1 MDEKDQLKLAIIET
15 LNTSC
20 MSEVEFYS
28 ILDNLLNEN
37 DTIEGFNSSSN
48 NSNNLENVH
57 MFSSNS
63 QKDDF
68 YNTQLMNNLK
78 ETVKIFRGSLD
89 KEEINETIRNIN
101 YKELNK

>member
-1 MDEKDQLKLAIIET
+1 MDQKDRLKLALIET
-15 LNTSC
+15 LNTSYI
-20 MSEVEFYS
+20 SEDEFYS
-28 ILDNLLNEN
+28 LLDNLVNEN

-78 ETVKIFRGSLD
+78 ETIKIFRGSLD

>member
-1 MDEKDQLKLAIIET
+1 MDEKEKLKLALIET
-15 LNTSC
+15 LNTSYI
-20 MSEVEFYS
+20 SEDEFYS
-28 ILDNLLNEN
+28 LLDNLVNEN

-78 ETVKIFRGSLD
+78 ETIKIFRGSLD

>member
-1 MDEKDQLKLAIIET
+1 
-15 LNTSC
+15 

-78 ETVKIFRGSLD
+78 ETIKIFRGSLD

>member
-78 ETVKIFRGSLD
+78 ETIKIFRGSLD